1 MAQAEYHTARG
12 MILEEVNSAV
22 MLKQENSS
30 NSDLF
35 NIAAFNI
42 NQSKTSQK
50 NIGTGGRN
58 GASINSSSFTM
69 KNVSAPPRVIHNLS
83 SEAVELDHEESKAI
97 VEKKL
102 SLELQQVHHNASS
115 TNHYQNG
122 QLDSDS

>member
-1 MAQAEYHTARG
+1 

-35 NIAAFNI
+35 NMAAFNI

-102 SLELQQVHHNASS
+102 SLELQQVHNASS